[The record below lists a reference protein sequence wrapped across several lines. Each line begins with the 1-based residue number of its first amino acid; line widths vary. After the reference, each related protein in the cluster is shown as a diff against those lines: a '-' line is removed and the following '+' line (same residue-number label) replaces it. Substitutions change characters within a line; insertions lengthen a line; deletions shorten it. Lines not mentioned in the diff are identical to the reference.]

1 MEGKTV
7 KRNEKQ
13 KRKHA
18 HVADSQKQHQ
28 KLEITGDREKKY
40 TKEFYKIKMKFI
52 LNQKQHSNKLN
63 KQMYKIV
70 LVSQL
75 VRVTSASLMFMQQMD
90 VFVYGLTMSILLQLL

>member
-28 KLEITGDREKKY
+28 KLEITGDREKKIH
-40 TKEFYKIKMKFI
+40 KGI
-52 LNQKQHSNKLN
+52 LQN
-63 KQMYKIV
+63 
-70 LVSQL
+70 
-75 VRVTSASLMFMQQMD
+75 
-90 VFVYGLTMSILLQLL
+90 